1 MSNGPVQV
9 GDSWY
14 LWGQGTDGD
23 SLTLETT
30 GLTLNGLT
38 LFRIVGGTPAG
49 SGELLVEDGAME
61 LLFDD
66 DTGDVLY
73 EG

>member
-1 MSNGPVQV
+1 MRTWWQFLAAWWSDDATGANYPASPGGQVPTLQADGTVQWSDV
-9 GDSWY
+9 
-14 LWGQGTDGD
+14 
-23 SLTLETT
+23 
-30 GLTLNGLT
+30 
-38 LFRIVGGTPAG
+38 VPAA
-49 SGELLVEDGAME
+49 ELLVEDGAME